1 LKDLIMRLT
10 FLAVGLTIT
19 LALATGATAQQPAT
33 QSEEVGDQSR
43 VICRTETQIGSRLSK
58 IRRCHTAAEWAEVK
72 RENRRVIERVQ
83 AMKPAQGG

>member
-1 LKDLIMRLT
+1 MRLT
-10 FLAVGLTIT
+10 LFAMGLTTT
-19 LALATGATAQQPAT
+19 LALATSAIAEERVP
-33 QSEEVGDQSR
+33 QSEEIGDQSR

-58 IRRCHTAAEWAEVK
+58 VKRCHTAAEWAEVK